1 MKYLYKNIGETMNEY
16 IGTLMQSRTQAHIF
30 HLQTTSYA
38 KHKAL
43 NKYYEDIIDVI
54 DGLVEAYQGKYEII
68 TDYKMLGTLIDL
80 ETDDDIVKY
89 FDQIARFCEL
99 KREKLPQDSYLKNHY
114 DEVDSLIRSTLYKL
128 KVLG

>member
-1 MKYLYKNIGETMNEY
+1 MNEY
-16 IGTLMQSRTQAHIF
+16 IGTLFQSRNQAHIY
-30 HLQTTSYA
+30 HLQTPSYA

-54 DGLVEAYQGKYEII
+54 DGLVESYQGKYDII
-68 TDYKMLGTLIDL
+68 KGYKMAGTLKDW
-80 ETDDDIVKY
+80 ESDDDIVKY
-89 FDQIARFCEL
+89 FEALAKYCEI